1 MIEVKNLVKHY
12 GPTKAVD
19 GISFRVEK
27 GEIVGFLGPNGAGK
41 TTTMKM
47 MTCYIP
53 QDSGEISLAG
63 LDTRTDSLSIRKKI
77 GYLPENTP
85 LYNEMR
91 VDEYLAFVA
100 GVRQIADPTK
110 RIEEVV
116 KLTSLEGVFKKYIEE
131 LSKGYRQRVGLA
143 QALIHDPEILILD
156 EPTSGLDPNQIIGI
170 RKLIRELGKNKT
182 IIMSTHILQEVSA
195 VCDRVLIIND
205 GKIVADDS
213 PSELQN
219 ALTGE
224 TDISLTCNADEH
236 SLKQQLSSLP
246 LISIR
251 HLGAKNGWHSYLV
264 KTKPMEEISEKIFDV
279 AVNGKWRIRE
289 LRKETISLENVFLK
303 LTSTSGE
310 KRT

>member
-63 LDTRTDSLSIRKKI
+63 LDTRTDSLSIREKV

-100 GVRQIADPTK
+100 GVRKIANPDK
-110 RIEEVV
+110 RIEEVIRI
-116 KLTSLEGVFKKYIEE
+116 TPLEGVFKKYIEE

-182 IIMSTHILQEVSA
+182 IILSTHILQEVSA
-195 VCDRVLIIND
+195 VCDRVLIIHE

-213 PSELQN
+213 PSDLQN
-219 ALTGE
+219 ALAGE
-224 TDISLTCNADEH
+224 TEISLTCNADE
-236 SLKQQLSSLP
+236 SALQQQLSALP
-246 LISIR
+246 ILSIR
-251 HLGAKNGWHSYLV
+251 MLGSKDGWHSYLL
-264 KTKPMEEISEKIFDV
+264 KTKPMEEISEKIFDAAV
-279 AVNGKWRIRE
+279 AGNWRIRE

-303 LTSTSGE
+303 LTSSSGE
-310 KRT
+310 NRT